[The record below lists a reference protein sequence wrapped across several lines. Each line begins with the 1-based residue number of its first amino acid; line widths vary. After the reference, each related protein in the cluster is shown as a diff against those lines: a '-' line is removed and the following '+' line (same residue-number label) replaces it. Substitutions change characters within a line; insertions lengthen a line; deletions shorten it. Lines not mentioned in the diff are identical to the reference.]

1 MPPAAATGT
10 ATATWMLDQEAR
22 AIQDRLRRV
31 PAFAVNETMVMAA
44 MPSPV
49 AQAAIDRFLQQEGA
63 ELRREI
69 DRFRAWLRGAAAE
82 PAEMQRRFAILR
94 VRFNLA
100 LGNFDLFSDAL
111 TQRSEADGV
120 LLSGLDVAASDGLR
134 VAGRPFEDPPLLCYL
149 DRGPGGAI
157 RRARTRL
164 PGNRPNPV
172 ALIRVP
178 RERMVGH
185 GIASSLM
192 HEVGHQGAALLGL
205 VASLS
210 AELQAREAAAT
221 AAERRAWALWRRWI
235 SEVIADFWSI
245 GRVGIASTLGLIGV
259 VSLPR
264 WFVFRIDTEDPHPT
278 PWLRVVLSC
287 AIGHALYPHAQW
299 ARLRSL
305 WTSLYPLA
313 SAAAERRTIIQE
325 LDATVPAFATLLAE
339 HRPPSLQG
347 RSLRQALA
355 FDDRTP
361 ERLLALWRGARG
373 DREGMAAMSPSLAL
387 GVCAQA
393 RLGGLVSPEDES
405 RLLTG
410 LLRTWAARSSLDV
423 GALCAQGLTRRFVPP
438 AALRARSKPV
448 PVH

>member
-1 MPPAAATGT
+1 MPPAAA
-10 ATATWMLDQEAR
+10 AWMLDQEAR

-31 PAFAVNETMVMAA
+31 PAFAVSETMVMAA

-49 AQAAIDRFLQQEGA
+49 AQAAIDRFLQREGT

-69 DRFRAWLRGAAAE
+69 EAFRSWLRGAAAAD

-111 TQRSEADGV
+111 TQRSESDGV

-210 AELQAREAAAT
+210 AELKAREAVAPAAQ
-221 AAERRAWALWRRWI
+221 RRAWTLWRRWI

-245 GRVGIASTLGLIGV
+245 GRVGVASTLGLIGV

-278 PWLRVVLSC
+278 PWLRVILSC
-287 AIGHALYPHAQW
+287 AIGRTLYPHAQW
-299 ARLRSL
+299 GRLASV

-313 SAAAERRTIIQE
+313 AAAPDRRMIIEE
-325 LDATVPAFATLLAE
+325 LVATVPAFATLLAK

-361 ERLLALWRGARG
+361 ERLLALWRGASG
-373 DREGMAAMSPSLAL
+373 DRERMAAISPSLAL
-387 GVCAQA
+387 GACGQA
-393 RLGGLVSPEDES
+393 RLAGLVSPEGES
-405 RLLTG
+405 RLLTE

-423 GALCAQGLTRRFVPP
+423 SALCAQGLARRFVPP
-438 AALRARSKPV
+438 AAPRTLTKPV

>member
-1 MPPAAATGT
+1 
-10 ATATWMLDQEAR
+10 MLDQEAR

-49 AQAAIDRFLQQEGA
+49 AQAAIDRFLQHEGA

-69 DRFRAWLRGAAAE
+69 DRFRSWLRGAAAAD

-111 TQRSEADGV
+111 TQRSETDGV

-164 PGNRPNPV
+164 PGNRSNPV

-210 AELQAREAAAT
+210 AELQAPRGGRAR
-221 AAERRAWALWRRWI
+221 RRAPRVGAVATLDLGGHRRLLVDRPRRHRLDAGADRRRQPAALVRLPHRHRRPASDAVAARRPQLRDRADAVPARAVGPARVASGARCTRSRRRRPSAARSSRSSWRRFPRSRRCWP
-235 SEVIADFWSI
+235 
-245 GRVGIASTLGLIGV
+245 STV
-259 VSLPR
+259 
-264 WFVFRIDTEDPHPT
+264 
-278 PWLRVVLSC
+278 
-287 AIGHALYPHAQW
+287 
-299 ARLRSL
+299 
-305 WTSLYPLA
+305 
-313 SAAAERRTIIQE
+313 
-325 LDATVPAFATLLAE
+325 
-339 HRPPSLQG
+339 PPSLQG

-361 ERLLALWRGARG
+361 ERLLALWRGAPG
-373 DREGMAAMSPSLAL
+373 DRERMAALAPSLAL
-387 GVCAQA
+387 GACGQA
-393 RLGGLVSPEDES
+393 RL
-405 RLLTG
+405 
-410 LLRTWAARSSLDV
+410 A
-423 GALCAQGLTRRFVPP
+423 
-438 AALRARSKPV
+438 RARSPPRTNRV
-448 PVH
+448 C